1 MRVIVCGAGQV
12 GTTIAR
18 HLSIEGANVTVID
31 SDAEQVRRVDE
42 SHDVRGVIG
51 HASQPET
58 LRNAGA
64 QDADLLV
71 AVTRS
76 DEVNMV
82 ACQVAYSLF
91 GVKRRLARLRH
102 AGYLAQDKAGL
113 YAAEHMPIDV
123 IISPE
128 IEIAK
133 GISRRLA
140 TPGAFDMTPLAKGVV
155 ELLGIHVENP
165 HAPIIKERISHLD
178 RDEQFQGMAI
188 IALVR
193 KGRCFI
199 PDAQDRVAMG
209 DDVYVLAKRGRVDAV
224 MSAFGHHE
232 RVARKLI
239 IVGAGNVGLNLAKT
253 LRKRSPRVEIK
264 LIEND
269 KARAECVA
277 VELGSSVVVLRG
289 DALERSVLEEAQA
302 SSTETLVAVTNDDE
316 TNIFASVLGKQA
328 GCKRAITLVNKRSY
342 ETVLPALGLSTI
354 VSPSAVTISTVLR
367 HIRHNS
373 INALYTLREDFG
385 EVIEAK
391 VIEGSR
397 LVRHPI
403 GQLDLPDGMRVVV
416 VVRNGEAMFTDTE
429 TTLEK
434 GDILIALVTYRYLQ
448 FAQELLSTGR
458 ARFW

>member
-18 HLSIEGANVTVID
+18 HLSTEGFNVTVID
-31 SDAEQVRRVDE
+31 SDPEQVRRVDE
-42 SHDVRGVIG
+42 SHDVRGVVG
-51 HASQPET
+51 HASHPET
-58 LRNAGA
+58 LRKAGA
-64 QDADLLV
+64 QDADMLV

-102 AGYLAQDKAGL
+102 AGYLAQDKTGL

-140 TPGAFDMTPLAKGVV
+140 TPGAFDMMPMAKGLV
-155 ELLGIHVENP
+155 ELLGIHVEDTR
-165 HAPIIKERISHLD
+165 APIVKDRIADLGK
-178 RDEQFQGMAI
+178 DEQFSGMAI
-188 IALVR
+188 IAIVR

-199 PDAQDRVAMG
+199 PDAQDRVAIG

-239 IVGAGNVGLNLAKT
+239 IVGAGNVGLNLVRT
-253 LRKRSPRVEIK
+253 LRKRSPLLDIK
-264 LIEND
+264 MIEND
-269 KARAECVA
+269 EARAEYVA
-277 VELGSSVVVLRG
+277 AELGGAVVVLRG
-289 DALERSVLEEAQA
+289 DALERALLDEAQA

-367 HIRHNS
+367 HIRHDS

-391 VIEGSR
+391 ISEGSR
-397 LVRHPI
+397 LLRRPL
-403 GQLDLPDGMRVVV
+403 GQLGLPVGMKIGTVIRA
-416 VVRNGEAMFTDTE
+416 GEVIFTNAE
-429 TTLEK
+429 TMLQD
-434 GDILIALVTYRYLQ
+434 GDIVIALVTYSYLQ
-448 FAQELLSTGR
+448 FAEALLGAGR
-458 ARFW
+458 IRG